1 MTIMYEVRQK
11 ISNHPVLEDLERE
24 VVVYRAADNMDVRQM
39 SISAKI
45 EHFKDVDGERT
56 LLTEFTR
63 EVKDWIVSNDY
74 QIKQRDNQ
82 NQPVLDEDG
91 NEIKV
96 NAFDAYQALILQALE
111 PILKQGILND
121 DSELKR
127 FD

>member
-1 MTIMYEVRQK
+1 MTEIIRQK
-11 ISNHPVLEDLERE
+11 ISNHPVLEDLERD
-24 VVVYRAADNMDVRQM
+24 VVIYRTADNMDVKQM
-39 SISAKI
+39 LISARI
-45 EHFKDVDGERT
+45 EHFKDVDGIRT
-56 LLTEFTR
+56 ILPEFTR

-74 QIKQRDNQ
+74 QIKKRDEN
-82 NQPVLDEDG
+82 NEPILDEDG

-96 NAFDAYQALILQALE
+96 PAFDAYQSMILQALE

>member
-1 MTIMYEVRQK
+1 MEKMEIRQK
-11 ISNHPVLEDLERE
+11 ISNHPTLTDLERD
-24 VVVYRAADNMDVRQM
+24 VVVYRCADNMDVQQM
-39 SISAKI
+39 PISARI
-45 EHFKDVDGERT
+45 EHFKDVDGVRT
-56 LLTEFTR
+56 LLPEFTR

-74 QIKQRDNQ
+74 QIKQLDKQ
-82 NQPVLDEDG
+82 NQPVLDEEG

-96 NAFDAYQALILQALE
+96 PAFDAYQVLILQALE

>member
-1 MTIMYEVRQK
+1 MFLTIMK
-11 ISNHPVLEDLERE
+11 S
-24 VVVYRAADNMDVRQM
+24 
-39 SISAKI
+39 K
-45 EHFKDVDGERT
+45 K
-56 LLTEFTR
+56 
-63 EVKDWIVSNDY
+63 
-74 QIKQRDNQ
+74 RDEN
-82 NQPVLDEDG
+82 NEPILDEDG